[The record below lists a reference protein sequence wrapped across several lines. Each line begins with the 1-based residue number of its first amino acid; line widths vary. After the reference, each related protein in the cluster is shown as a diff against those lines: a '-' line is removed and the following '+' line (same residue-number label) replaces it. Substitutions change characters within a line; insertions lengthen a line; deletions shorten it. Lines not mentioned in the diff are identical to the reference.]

1 MYPKFI
7 SDSSSL
13 ILLTKSNLIEYV
25 LKTAIIIIPPKV
37 YEESVERSKETGYKD
52 AYEID
57 GLVIKKKIKMGKI
70 NEKTAKKFEYMF
82 RLTGG
87 EKDSLALAFEL
98 KLPMLCDD
106 KKGRSAAKALNV
118 KIVSAISLL
127 ETLYSKKKINKNTAL
142 KSLDKLQR
150 YGWYKED
157 LIEHIRRK
165 IENVKTNI
173 PENT

>member
-1 MYPKFI
+1 MHPKLV
-7 SDSSSL
+7 SDSSTL
-13 ILLTKSNLIEYV
+13 ILLIKSGLVEYI
-25 LKTAIIIIPPKV
+25 LRTTTIIIPQKV
-37 YEESVERSKETGYKD
+37 YEESVKIPKETGYKD

-57 GLVIKKKIKMGKI
+57 NLVIKKKIKIGKVD
-70 NEKTAKKFEYMF
+70 EKTAKKFETMF
-82 RLTGG
+82 KLAGG

-106 KKGRSAAKALNV
+106 KKGRNAAKVLNI
-118 KIVSAISLL
+118 KTISAISLL
-127 ETLYSKKKINKNTAL
+127 EALCKKRRINKKMAL
-142 KSLDKLQR
+142 KSLDKLQK

-157 LIEHIRRK
+157 LIDYVRRK